1 MLTVEKIMKETIE
14 DLENVMFDLTE
25 GRVYDAMKDLDSII
39 SYLKTKE
46 E

>member
-1 MLTVEKIMKETIE
+1 MKNKMEEAIQ

-25 GRVYDAMKDLDSII
+25 GRVYDAMKDLENII
-39 SYLKTKE
+39 SHLKTKE